1 MILNAA
7 VRLTADSMQKSWAQK
22 FQPGSKVVIVDS
34 FVFDDGKR
42 SKRMMPGTVV
52 SVGNSGTKERGV
64 PGVQRFCYV
73 VRTPFGEHTFEQDD
87 LKAQ

>member
-7 VRLTADSMQKSWAQK
+7 VRLAADAFNKSWAQR
-22 FQPGSKVVIVDS
+22 FSPGSKVVVVDS

-42 SKRMMPGTVV
+42 SKRMMPGTVIR
-52 SVGNSGTKERGV
+52 VGNTGTKERGV
-64 PGVQRFCYV
+64 PGVQRFCYL